1 MLTSL
6 SVRPGFPDFL
16 SLPWAHSLASWQP
29 LQAPLEEMPI
39 GLCRHIVRFV
49 RCEDQLFA
57 LKQMPGSLALQEYN
71 ALRKLE
77 ELHLPAVQAVAHAE
91 LRGSDNG
98 PDSENSLLI
107 TRYLDDAVPYRL
119 LFIRPDF
126 VHYRE
131 HLLDAMASLLVQLHL
146 NGIFWGDC
154 SLSNT
159 LFRRDAGR
167 LQAYLVD
174 AETTEHHPS
183 FSDALRQHE
192 LEIMNENITGAL
204 ADLAAAGDLPT
215 DFPIFETGES
225 IQQRYQQLWDEVT
238 RAESISPQQAYRIQE
253 RIQKLNRLGFS
264 VDEVLLQSAA
274 EPNRLRFRL
283 LIADRY
289 FHSQRLLELTGL
301 NAEEHQAQRIIS
313 EIQALHLAQAADKT
327 LAESA
332 QDWLQTVWLP
342 LQPALET
349 LLAGMDLQVTEAY
362 CLLQDHKWYLSE
374 KAGQDIGNSQA
385 LADFQQ
391 EVWPNYLAGRCGDSA
406 FLP

>member
-1 MLTSL
+1 MLASL

-16 SLPWAHSLASWQP
+16 SLPWDHSLASWQP

-57 LKQMPGSLALQEYN
+57 LKQMPGNLALQEYN

-91 LRGSDNG
+91 LRG

-126 VHYRE
+126 AHYRE

-146 NGIFWGDC
+146 SGIFWGDC

-174 AETTEHHPS
+174 AETSEHHPS

-204 ADLAAAGDLPT
+204 ADLAAAGDLPA

-238 RAESISPQQAYRIQE
+238 RAESIAPQQAYRIQE

-264 VDEVLLQSAA
+264 VDEVLLQSAE

-289 FHSQRLLELTGL
+289 FHSQRLLDLTGL
-301 NAEEHQAQRIIS
+301 SAEEHQAQRMIS
-313 EIQALHLAQAADKT
+313 EIQALHLSQADSKT
-327 LAESA
+327 LSETA
-332 QDWLQTVWLP
+332 QDWLQNVWQP
-342 LQPALET
+342 LQPALSP
-349 LLAGMDLQVTEAY
+349 LLADTDLQVAEVY

-374 KAGQDIGNSQA
+374 KAGADIGNRQA
-385 LADFQQ
+385 LKDFQHR
-391 EVWPNYLAGRCGDSA
+391 VWPDYLAGHCGSAKDSG
-406 FLP
+406 

>member
-16 SLPWAHSLASWQP
+16 NLPWAHSLDTWQAS
-29 LQAPLEEMPI
+29 QAPLEDLAI
-39 GLCRHIVRFV
+39 GLCRHVVRFV
-49 RCEDQLFA
+49 RCEGQLFA
-57 LKQMPGSLALQEYN
+57 LKQMPGSLALKEYH
-71 ALRKLE
+71 ALRRLE
-77 ELHLPAVQAVAHAE
+77 ELNLPAVQAVAHAE
-91 LRGSDNG
+91 LKNA
-98 PDSENSLLI
+98 DSEASLLI

-126 VHYRE
+126 AHYRE

-146 NGIFWGDC
+146 SGMFWGDC

-183 FSDALRQHE
+183 FSDPLRQHE

-204 ADLAAAGDLPT
+204 ADLAAAGDLPA

-225 IQQRYQQLWDEVT
+225 IQQRYQQLWEEVT
-238 RAESISPQQAYRIQE
+238 RAESIAPQQAYRIQD

-264 VDEVLLQSAA
+264 VDEVLLQSAE
-274 EPNRLRFRL
+274 EPNRLHFRL

-289 FHSQRLLELTGL
+289 FHSQRLLDLTGL
-301 NAEEHQAQRIIS
+301 TAEEHQAQRIIS
-313 EIQALHLAQAADKT
+313 EIQALHLSQTDGQT
-327 LAESA
+327 LSETA
-332 QDWLQTVWLP
+332 QDWLQNVWLP
-342 LQPALET
+342 LQPALT
-349 LLAGMDLQVTEAY
+349 SMLTGVDLQVAEAY

-374 KAGQDIGNSQA
+374 KAGADIGSSQA
-385 LADFQQ
+385 LSDFQQ
-391 EVWPNYLAGRCGDSA
+391 TVWPDYLAGRCSSA
-406 FLP
+406 EN